1 MFIPHGVHISDQW
14 STVKGIKKNTR
25 NRKSHLSISSPMHLQ
40 MQPPNQARDSPE
52 LGGKMPTEL
61 GRGNEEPGRDHGVPK
76 PGRQAVDIP

>member
-1 MFIPHGVHISDQW
+1 
-14 STVKGIKKNTR
+14 
-25 NRKSHLSISSPMHLQ
+25 MHLQ